1 MGKNRD
7 IVDNSEGRKLVTYL
21 KNKLQENQEG
31 FDVATA
37 FFNIEAFSMVRDELE
52 SVERFR
58 LLLGKSPEFETDET
72 LGDAIQE
79 FVESDV
85 EAMEFSKDNKES
97 VERFIEFLEEE
108 KVEVRLYRDNFLH
121 GKAYIWDDEVV
132 IGSSNFTAAGLTT
145 NNELNGIFRSRSRAE
160 HTKEQWFEKFWKD
173 AQPFN
178 DELIELLEESRFGSR
193 EYDPYDVFM
202 KTLYEYQKEDL
213 NRDLSSASGT
223 AEVDLTEF
231 QEDAVER
238 VFTRLERYG
247 GCMVADSVGLGK
259 TYIATRVIQEFGME
273 RNKNYLI
280 VTPASLRDNMWRK
293 EMKDMNMSENIL
305 SQEEVSRDGWERK
318 ARRTTGGNLEDV
330 ELVVVDE
337 SHNFRNP
344 KSNKWENL
352 FTILNEKI
360 KGEDS
365 KPYVLFLTATPINNS
380 IWDLYWQLMLMLQ
393 NDRAAFIKEGIPDLY
408 DKFSRVE
415 EANNPSLLNDVM
427 NEISVKRTREYIKE
441 NYPDASYEDDDG
453 NEVELN
459 FPERE
464 LNDISYALDE
474 SYRGYFERISSMIKD
489 EVTMAY
495 YRKLEY
501 KDTKELTQ
509 QEEFERGR
517 MKGMQGIFEKL
528 LLKRLESSV
537 GAFRK
542 SINDHIDFLEK
553 TKDHME
559 NGSVLSKSTYRKYI
573 LESEGEIPKEEYS
586 EETDPIDL
594 DKYDAD
600 RFLDDIQK
608 DIEIFER
615 IEDLIEDVGYSEDA
629 KIQTL
634 ERKLREIARDEQA
647 IVFAYYSDTIQYVY
661 EYLSDSDELDGG
673 TVEMITG
680 DSNREEREDKID
692 RYMDGEIDVILST
705 DVLSEGQNL
714 QSAKHLI
721 NYDLHWNP
729 TRMIQRAGRIDRIGT
744 PHDTVWIHNF
754 FPSDE
759 LEELLELVQTLE
771 NKISDIDQAVGMD
784 QKVMDDDI
792 NPKVFGTTS
801 SLDEDTL
808 ERIKDNDRSVIQ
820 DLSDDTLG
828 GGEGF
833 WQPIREAMSESFK
846 QEMENIPYGVYSG
859 HKREGTKG
867 IFFYYK
873 YAEDFHYWYYCDLE
887 TQEIIDN
894 KTEILNRISVEP
906 EEDRSI
912 PGFFQ
917 KVYEES
923 TEVTD
928 RIEQEYKAIEQ
939 SSGDDRRMQWDSER
953 SKKFLIKILDT
964 LKSNLEDHL
973 YDFPEDAQ
981 TEKQINDVQNRLK
994 GVSLTPDRTSELR
1007 GYWRSYK
1014 GESGHGDWKKLA
1026 DQIDDFLEDKSVS
1039 QDTRLEEFDDDKL
1052 QLVTVEFVS

>member
-1 MGKNRD
+1 VKKNRD

-21 KNKLQENQEG
+21 QNKLQENKDG

-37 FFNIEAFSMVRDELE
+37 FFNVEAFSMVRDELE
-52 SVERFR
+52 GVERFR

-85 EAMEFSKDNKES
+85 EGMEFSKDNKES
-97 VERFIEFLEEE
+97 VETFIEFLKQEN
-108 KVEVRLYRDNFLH
+108 VEVRLYKENFLH

-160 HTKEQWFEKFWKD
+160 HTRQEWFEKFWED

-178 DELIELLEESRFGSR
+178 EEIIQLLEESRFGSR

-213 NRDLSSASGT
+213 NHDLGSTSDGS
-223 AEVDLTEF
+223 EVDLTEF
-231 QEDAVER
+231 QEDAVKR
-238 VFTRLERYG
+238 VFTRLEKYG

-259 TYIATRVIQEFGME
+259 TYIAKRVIQEFGME

-280 VTPASLRDNMWRK
+280 VTPASLRDNMWTS

-305 SQEEVSRDGWERK
+305 SQEAVSRDDWERK
-318 ARRTTGGNLEDV
+318 AQKATGGNLEDV

-337 SHNFRNP
+337 SHNFKNP
-344 KSNKWENL
+344 KSKMWEHL

-360 KGEDS
+360 KGEGN
-365 KPYVLFLTATPINNS
+365 KPYVLFLTATPISNS

-408 DKFSRVE
+408 NEFNRVE
-415 EANNPSLLNDVM
+415 EANNPSLLNDIM
-427 NEISVKRTREYIKE
+427 NEISVRRTREYIQQ
-441 NYPDASYEDDDG
+441 NYPDSSYEDSDG
-453 NEVELN
+453 NEIELN

-464 LNDISYALDE
+464 LDDISYALDE

-489 EVTMAY
+489 KVTMAY

-501 KDTKELTQ
+501 KDRKELTQ
-509 QEEFERGR
+509 QEELERGR

-542 SINDHIDFLEK
+542 SVKNHIDFLEK
-553 TKDHME
+553 TREHIED
-559 NGSVLSKSTYRKYI
+559 GSVLSKSTYRKYI
-573 LESEGEIPKEEYS
+573 LESEGEIPEEEYE
-586 EETDPIDL
+586 EETEPIDL
-594 DKYDAD
+594 DNYNAEE
-600 RFLDDIQK
+600 FLDDIQK
-608 DIEIFER
+608 DIEVFRE
-615 IEDLIEDVGYSEDA
+615 IEDLIEDIGYDEDS

-634 ERKLREIARDEQA
+634 EQELYEMTTDEQV
-647 IVFAYYSDTIQYVY
+647 IVFAFYSDTIEYVY
-661 EYLSDSDELDGG
+661 NYLSDSDKLDDK
-673 TVEMITG
+673 TVKMITG
-680 DSNREEREDKID
+680 DSSTKERDKKID
-692 RYMDGEIDVILST
+692 AYMDGEIDVILST

-744 PHDTVWIHNF
+744 PHDTILIHNF

-759 LEELLELVQTLE
+759 LEDLLELVQTLE
-771 NKISDIDQAVGMD
+771 SKISDIDQAVGMD
-784 QKVMDDDI
+784 QKVMGDEI
-792 NPKVFGTTS
+792 NPKVFGTAS

-808 ERIKDNDRSVIQ
+808 KRIKDNDQSVMQ

-833 WQPIREAMSESFK
+833 WQPIREAMSESFR
-846 QEMENIPYGVYSG
+846 QDMENIPYGVYSG
-859 HKREGTKG
+859 HKKGNTKG

-873 YAEDFHYWYYCDLE
+873 YAEDFHYWYYCDLKNN
-887 TQEIIDN
+887 EIIEN
-894 KTEILNRISVEP
+894 KTEILNRISVGP
-906 EEDRSI
+906 EEDRDI
-912 PGFFQ
+912 PEFFQ
-917 KVYEES
+917 KVYEKS
-923 TEVTD
+923 TDVRN
-928 RIEQEYKAIEQ
+928 RIENEYKEIEQ
-939 SSGDDRRMQWDSER
+939 SSGDDKRMEWDKER
-953 SKKFLIKILDT
+953 SKKFLIRILDT
-964 LKSNLEDHL
+964 LKSNLDDHL
-973 YDFPEDAQ
+973 YDFPEDQ
-981 TEKQINDVQNRLK
+981 ETEEQIKTIQDDLK
-994 GVSLTPDRTSELR
+994 KVSLTPDRTSELR
-1007 GYWRSYK
+1007 GYWKQYK
-1014 GESGHGDWKKLA
+1014 GEGGHGDWKELA
-1026 DQIDDFLEDKSVS
+1026 DQVESFLEDKSLS
-1039 QDTRLEEFDDDKL
+1039 KGSKLEDFDESKL
-1052 QLVTVEFVS
+1052 QLITVEFVS